1 MRIELITGIVAS
13 ICTGISMLPQ
23 LVKLIQVKK
32 AGDISLVML
41 IVLVA
46 GLSCWTAYGIMKKD
60 WIIIISNGFSWMVNM
75 MLIGFA
81 IKYKEK

>member
-23 LVKLIQVKK
+23 LVKLIKVIK
-32 AGDISLVML
+32 AGDICLVML

-75 MLIGFA
+75 MLIGFT